1 MMRYSFQD
9 FLDYQNELNDK
20 CNEENVDCA
29 IDYILNELY
38 DQIEQ
43 WPTVHM
49 IKMFYTLNSE
59 NKIVHLSNYSWTELN
74 SIADYFEDRG
84 YSVDFLH
91 AEGEE
96 EGSIIGIKISW

>member
-1 MMRYSFQD
+1 MRYSFQD

-29 IDYILNELY
+29 IDDILQELRGH
-38 DQIEQ
+38 IEQ
-43 WPTVHM
+43 WPTAHM
-49 IKMFYTLNSE
+49 IKIFHVLNNE
-59 NKIVHLSNYSWTELN
+59 GVYVHLSNYTWTELN

-91 AEGEE
+91 AQEE
-96 EGSIIGIKISW
+96 EKDSIIGIKISW